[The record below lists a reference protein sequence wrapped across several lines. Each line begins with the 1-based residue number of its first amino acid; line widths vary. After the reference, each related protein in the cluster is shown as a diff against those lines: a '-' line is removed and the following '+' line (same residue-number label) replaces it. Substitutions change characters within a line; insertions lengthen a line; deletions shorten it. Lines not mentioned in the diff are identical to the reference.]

1 MSTLRRGRDGGLD
14 KLWVRRGVAKLRCGE
29 GLCRSIAVLRR
40 GIATIHSMEIFF
52 VFILFLLAQGYLSLR
67 F

>member
-1 MSTLRRGRDGGLD
+1 MSTLRRGREGGLD

-40 GIATIHSMEIFF
+40 GVATVHSMEIF
-52 VFILFLLAQGYLSLR
+52 LFL
-67 F
+67 FCFC